1 MIQIHV
7 DLAVDTAK
15 EQQML
20 QYFNTQFRPAA
31 KRFEGFVSVDMLKL
45 REAFYGTA
53 PEGINYRFLLV
64 YRSEE
69 LRRKWIASD
78 IHQEVWG
85 GMEKMLSSTDYNVL
99 LSDVPADHD

>member
-1 MIQIHV
+1 MIQVHV
-7 DLAVDTAK
+7 DLAVDPAK

-20 QYFNTQFRPAA
+20 QYFNHDFRNAA
-31 KRFEGFVSVDMLKL
+31 KQFEGFVSVDMLKL
-45 REAFYGTA
+45 REAFYGKA
-53 PEGINYRFLLV
+53 PEGINYRFVIV

-85 GMEKMLSSTDYNVL
+85 GMEKTLSSTDYNVL
-99 LSDVPADHD
+99 LFDVPAS